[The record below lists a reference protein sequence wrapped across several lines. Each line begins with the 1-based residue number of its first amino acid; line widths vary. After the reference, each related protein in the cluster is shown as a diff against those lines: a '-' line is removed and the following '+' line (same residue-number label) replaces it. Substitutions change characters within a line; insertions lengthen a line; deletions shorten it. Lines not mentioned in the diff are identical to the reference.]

1 MLCCRILGVS
11 GYWCVRDNVFVITHC
26 RTMRCGAWL
35 AFPPSLVCE
44 CLSVAHECVWV
55 LHASLHTYVHAW
67 IRMSVWV
74 SGWCGWVGGWV
85 WGVGVWV
92 VWWVGVCVR
101 VSVYVDNKFSQPSC
115 TSLLYLRG
123 PWLLVCA
130 CEWHN
135 IHVTVQGVDLV
146 RWRTLHFDLWPQYC
160 STYSNF
166 INCCNTHCTKL
177 SLLTSIL

>member
-55 LHASLHTYVHAW
+55 LRASLHAYVHTW
-67 IRMSVWV
+67 VCLCGWVGGVGYSRCVWV
-74 SGWCGWVGGWV
+74 SGWWGWGWGIGVGGRCV
-85 WGVGVWV
+85 W
-92 VWWVGVCVR
+92 VR
-101 VSVYVDNKFSQPSC
+101 VSVYVDNKFPQPSC
-115 TSLLYLRG
+115 TSVLYLRG
-123 PWLLVCA
+123 QWLLACA

-135 IHVTVQGVDLV
+135 IHVTVQDIDLV
-146 RWRTLHFDLWPQYC
+146 R
-160 STYSNF
+160 
-166 INCCNTHCTKL
+166 
-177 SLLTSIL
+177 